1 MTSQVLQTPADVRQW
16 LERHGVTVTD
26 WARSHGF
33 DPTVVFALLNGRTKG
48 RHGQAYQAAVAL
60 GLKAA
65 PLTGEPHPLADDTVA
80 PARRPP
86 TAAQGRARQPEEVTM
101 T

>member
-65 PLTGEPHPLADDTVA
+65 PVNGEPHPLGNDSFTLVG
-80 PARRPP
+80 RPP
-86 TAAQGRARQPEEVTM
+86 AVQALGARQPEEVTS
-101 T
+101 